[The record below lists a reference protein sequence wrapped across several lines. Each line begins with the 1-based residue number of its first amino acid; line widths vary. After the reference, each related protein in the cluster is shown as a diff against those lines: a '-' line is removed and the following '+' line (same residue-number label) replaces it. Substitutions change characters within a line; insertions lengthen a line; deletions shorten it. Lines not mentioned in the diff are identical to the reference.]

1 MRAKFKNSVKG
12 LEENFDRTSQKVEQ
26 KGKEL
31 ENLREKNREI
41 RGLVQEVHL

>member
-12 LEENFDRTSQKVEQ
+12 LEDNFDRTSQKVEQ

-31 ENLREKNREI
+31 ENLREKKQGN
-41 RGLVQEVHL
+41 